1 MIDSINTVQELED
14 KLTTPS
20 NELIADLRKIDGD
33 ILILGLGGKMGP
45 TLALLAQRAV
55 DESGLNRRVIGV
67 SRFSNNK
74 LRGQLESAGI
84 QTITGDLLD
93 TKWLSSLPEIENV
106 IYMAGNKF
114 GTTGNEHY
122 TWAMNT
128 FVPGMVA
135 SKYKNSKIVVF
146 STGNVYP
153 LSSVTDGGATETFQP
168 GPIGEYAQ
176 SCLGRERMFEY
187 FSNKYR
193 TPVVFFRLNY
203 ALEMRYGV
211 LLEIGQSVIN
221 KKSVDLKMGHV
232 NVIWQGDAN
241 EFAIRSLLHCTS
253 PPNAINVTGPE
264 TLSIKWIAQE
274 FGKIF
279 DVSPNFD
286 SAPEATALLSN
297 TGKANELFGPPTVS
311 INKMIEWTAHWI
323 RNGGETLD
331 KPTHFQEREGS
342 F

>member
-1 MIDSINTVQELED
+1 MNTVEKLED
-14 KLTTPS
+14 FLSTPS
-20 NELIADLRKIDGD
+20 DELVADLSKIEGD

-55 DESGLNRRVIGV
+55 DEGNLDKRVIGV
-67 SRFSNNK
+67 SRFSDK
-74 LRGQLESAGI
+74 DLRSDLESAGI
-84 QTITGDLLD
+84 KTIAGDLLD
-93 TKWLSSLPEIENV
+93 TKWLSTLSDIENV

-135 SKYKNSKIVVF
+135 SKYRNSRIVVF

-153 LSSVTDGGATETFQP
+153 LSSVTEGGATELSRL

-187 FSNKYR
+187 FSNR
-193 TPVVFFRLNY
+193 HQTPVVLFRLNY

-211 LLEIGQSVIN
+211 LLEIGQSVF
-221 KKSVDLKMGHV
+221 KKKPVDLKMGHV
-232 NVIWQGDAN
+232 NLIWQGDAN
-241 EFAIRSLLHCTS
+241 EFALRSLLHCSS
-253 PPNAINVTGPE
+253 PPNPINVTGHE
-264 TLSIKWIAQE
+264 TLSIKWIAEE
-274 FGKIF
+274 FGKLFGIKPAF
-279 DVSPNFD
+279 E
-286 SAPEATALLSN
+286 SAPEETALLSN
-297 TGKANELFGPPTVS
+297 TTKANGLFGTPKVP
-311 INKMIEWTAHWI
+311 IGKMIEWTANWI
-323 RNGGETLD
+323 SIGGETLD
-331 KPTHFQEREGS
+331 KPTHFQEREGA